1 MMETTHPEHVI
12 MSTTWSLILLTG
24 GQGTRLGA
32 DKSNLPIGQISTAQ
46 RIVRQVPADVPIIVV
61 GSLPD
66 GLPREVDITR
76 ESPPGGGPAA
86 GVAAGLGLVR
96 TDVVAVLATDM
107 PFAAPVLP
115 ALVAAL
121 ESDVD
126 GVLAIDAAGREQYLC
141 AVYRTGALRAALA
154 GETTNMAM
162 HAAVRGLTLRSV
174 TLDNELMDIDTPDD
188 LARARDL
195 AGLLD
200 MEEK

>member
-1 MMETTHPEHVI
+1 V
-12 MSTTWSLILLTG
+12 LI
-24 GQGTRLGA
+24 
-32 DKSNLPIGQISTAQ
+32 
-46 RIVRQVPADVPIIVV
+46 
-61 GSLPD
+61 
-66 GLPREVDITR
+66 
-76 ESPPGGGPAA
+76 
-86 GVAAGLGLVR
+86 
-96 TDVVAVLATDM
+96 
-107 PFAAPVLP
+107 
-115 ALVAAL
+115 AAL

-162 HAAVRGLTLRSV
+162 HAAVRDLTLRSV

-188 LARARDL
+188 LARAQDL